1 MKNICKSWIHP
12 NIAAIN
18 FSEAGSKEVLLAYAT
33 GTKEEILT
41 KVTASGHKMVHP
53 AYLLGYIKN
62 NPEWVQC
69 GTTCITTLHEEN
81 SFVNTKDGYGKC
93 QLDFRNNAVQGTKSN
108 TGDDYAL
115 CLLFGGNVIFGWY
128 FLVEKAN

>member
-1 MKNICKSWIHP
+1 MNKAFISEHTKLEVSPVNSTNEMKNICKSWIHP

-93 QLDFRNNAVQGTKSN
+93 QLDFRNNAVHK
-108 TGDDYAL
+108 
-115 CLLFGGNVIFGWY
+115 
-128 FLVEKAN
+128 FL